1 MGEATVVPILLDNY
15 LALVRNSIGSNLF
28 RNLYAKVDGQRQDIT
43 NNGELSC
50 AFFVSSILTI
60 LKLIK
65 EIHLTVDSTV
75 SDLQESGWVVVQ
87 EPKPGCVL
95 VWEKKKR
102 ADGKEHPHIGI
113 YIGNSLAV
121 SNLLKQGCPGKHDWT
136 FGSQRKVELIL
147 WNQKLTPN
155 ESNEKP

>member
-1 MGEATVVPILLDNY
+1 MNKTTVVPILLDNY

-28 RNLYAKVDGQRQDIT
+28 RNLYAEVNGQRRDIT

-65 EIHLTVDSTV
+65 ELHLTVDATV
-75 SDLQESGWVVVQ
+75 RDLQESGWVAVR

-102 ADGKEHPHIGI
+102 VDGKEFPHIGV
-113 YIGNSLAV
+113 YIGNDIAI
-121 SNLLKQGCPGKHDWT
+121 SNIVKQGCPGEHSWT
-136 FGSQRKVELIL
+136 FDLQRKVELIL
-147 WNQKLTPN
+147 WNQKLT
-155 ESNEKP
+155 SNEPHEKS

>member
-95 VWEKKKR
+95 VWEKQKR
-102 ADGKEHPHIGI
+102 ADGEEYPHIGV
-113 YIGNSLAV
+113 YIGDGLAV
-121 SNLLKQGCPGKHDWT
+121 SNIVKQGCPGEHSWT
-136 FGSQRKVELIL
+136 FNSRRKVESIF
-147 WNQKLTPN
+147 WSQKLTSS